1 MPAAPAMDPIMIESF
16 VPGRV
21 RLRSRLLRDPET
33 AGALRRSLLD
43 IRGVR
48 SVALNERTG
57 GLLLEYDAGSLPL
70 PVLMKAMPLF
80 DRLQAL
86 EEKTGDVLQDVDAV
100 LRELKSLL
108 ESE

>member
-1 MPAAPAMDPIMIESF
+1 MAAVPTMIESF

-21 RLRSRLLRDPET
+21 RLRSRLLRDPGT

-48 SVALNERTG
+48 AASVNERTG
-57 GLLLEYDAGSLPL
+57 GLLLEYDTALFPL

-80 DRLQAL
+80 DRLRAL